1 MAGEK
6 AINETVKTE
15 SLLDNYCVFIV
26 SLVLNGVVITQS
38 LLHVGELCEGTTGG
52 NEGSDRSWRVGK
64 EIATCVAVV
73 EDGMVGMGV
82 MTS

>member
-1 MAGEK
+1 MVGEK
-6 AINETVKTE
+6 ATNETVKTK
-15 SLLDNYCVFIV
+15 SLLGNYWVFIV
-26 SLVLNGVVITQS
+26 SLILNGVVITQS

-52 NEGSDRSWRVGK
+52 NEGSGRSWRVEK
-64 EIATCVAVV
+64 EMATCVKVV